1 MGAREEQQ
9 DRFVARAVGLDPG
22 RVLADARNA
31 AHDYV
36 ADGIDAVETVLRH
49 ELDWRVEAK
58 ARALEGLER
67 VHERLQDA
75 LRATL
80 AAFERHARASAFAV
94 PPAVL
99 RGAHGPAP
107 APGDPGAPSGS
118 SAGHDEVRAGCSRPE
133 GGGSRPPVTPLTRE
147 EGEAPLP
154 RLLTPRPRLLT
165 PPEPGLG
172 LEPSGARA

>member
-75 LRATL
+75 LSAAL
-80 AAFERHARASAFAV
+80 AAFERGARASAFAV

-99 RGAHGPAP
+99 RGGHGADPA
-107 APGDPGAPSGS
+107 GDASGPPGS
-118 SAGHDEVRAGCSRPE
+118 SAAEVRAPARR
-133 GGGSRPPVTPLTRE
+133 GGQVQASLPVP
-147 EGEAPLP
+147 
-154 RLLTPRPRLLT
+154 
-165 PPEPGLG
+165 
-172 LEPSGARA
+172 

>member
-75 LRATL
+75 LRLL
-80 AAFERHARASAFAV
+80 AAGETDVDSDIKLYIIGGQV
-94 PPAVL
+94 KV
-99 RGAHGPAP
+99 RGA
-107 APGDPGAPSGS
+107 
-118 SAGHDEVRAGCSRPE
+118 EWRALLRCADLNFALSHQRI
-133 GGGSRPPVTPLTRE
+133 PP
-147 EGEAPLP
+147 EAPMHLF
-154 RLLTPRPRLLT
+154 LA
-165 PPEPGLG
+165 GQC
-172 LEPSGARA
+172 